1 MRRRRN
7 AERNGN
13 QKFKDSSDRS
23 DEKGSSQSIGIK
35 YFRQNGTLTDKAVA
49 EVQMANVDNPIKITA
64 DDILSQHDIS
74 VQTIRLVHLLNKFFA
89 DRRPR
94 RVER

>member
-64 DDILSQHDIS
+64 DDIS